1 MMRFASGVLAMSI
14 LVAAARLDAQ
24 LPRPRPY
31 PEFRA
36 DALFGGGTTAQA
48 GAGVAIPLGVY
59 VRLGVDGAAG
69 AMWDHD
75 RTRATERVDAVARF
89 LLDPF
94 REVPVGLSMGGGASL
109 RYVDGDRVRPYLVAV
124 IDVEG
129 RRRGAFTPAVQVG
142 LGGGTRVSLL
152 LRRSFPEWR

>member
-1 MMRFASGVLAMSI
+1 MNLRRVI
-14 LVAAARLDAQ
+14 AAAALLAGARLGAQ
-24 LPRPRPY
+24 QPRLRPY

-36 DALFGGGTTAQA
+36 DGVFGAGTTVQG

-69 AMWDHD
+69 ATWDHD
-75 RTRATERVDAVARF
+75 QTRSSERVDAVARF

-94 REVPVGLSMGGGASL
+94 REMPIGLSMGGGASV

-124 IDVEG
+124 VDMEG
-129 RRRGAFTPAVQVG
+129 RRRSGFTPALQVG
-142 LGGGTRVSLL
+142 LGGGARISII
-152 LRRSFPEWR
+152 LRRSAPQWR